1 MILLRYTEVRAR
13 YMTLVDRKVIDDF
26 IRKYLL
32 LDTRIKIVKAKI
44 KHAEY
49 ENNRFTVNKQK
60 NILQELEQLKSDI
73 ESNINN
79 KYLEYIKVF
88 KMDIP
93 ESIQELNISKN
104 NLFKL
109 KKEIREE
116 FIKVIDI
123 VEAR

>member
-1 MILLRYTEVRAR
+1 
-13 YMTLVDRKVIDDF
+13 MTLVDRKVIDDF

-32 LDTRIKIVKAKI
+32 LDTRIKIAKAKI

-49 ENNRFTVNKQK
+49 ENNRFTVSKQK

-79 KYLEYIKVF
+79 KYLEFIHIF
-88 KMDIP
+88 KMDIT
-93 ESIQELNISKN
+93 EAMQELNINKN

-109 KKEIREE
+109 KREIREE
-116 FIKVIDI
+116 FYKIIDI
-123 VEAR
+123 VEAG

>member
-1 MILLRYTEVRAR
+1 MRA
-13 YMTLVDRKVIDDF
+13 DERKRIDDF

-32 LDTRIKIVKAKI
+32 LDTRIKIAKAKI

-49 ENNRFTVNKQK
+49 NNNSFTVNKQK
-60 NILQELEQLKSDI
+60 NILQELEQLKTNI

-79 KYLEYIKVF
+79 KYLEYLRVF
-88 KMDIP
+88 KMDIV
-93 ESIQELNISKN
+93 EAMEEFNINKN

-116 FIKVIDI
+116 FYKIIDI
-123 VEAR
+123 VEAG

>member
-1 MILLRYTEVRAR
+1 MVLA
-13 YMTLVDRKVIDDF
+13 DKNKVDDF
-26 IRKYLL
+26 IKEYLIINSK
-32 LDTRIKIVKAKI
+32 IKIAKAKI
-44 KHAEY
+44 RHAEY
-49 ENNRFTVNKQK
+49 ENNRSTVNKQK

-88 KMDIP
+88 KMDIT
-93 ESIQELNISKN
+93 EAMQELNINKN

-109 KKEIREE
+109 KREIREE
-116 FIKVIDI
+116 FYKIIDI

>member
-1 MILLRYTEVRAR
+1 
-13 YMTLVDRKVIDDF
+13 MTLVDRKVIDDF

-32 LDTRIKIVKAKI
+32 LDTRIKIAKAKI
-44 KHAEY
+44 KHAEQ

-88 KMDIP
+88 KMDIT
-93 ESIQELNISKN
+93 EAMQELNINKN

-116 FIKVIDI
+116 FYKIIDI
-123 VEAR
+123 VEAGQLLFLCLQFHV

>member
-1 MILLRYTEVRAR
+1 
-13 YMTLVDRKVIDDF
+13 MTLADRKVIDDF

-32 LDTRIKIVKAKI
+32 LDTRIKIAKAKI

-60 NILQELEQLKSDI
+60 NILQKLEQLKSDI

-79 KYLEYIKVF
+79 KYLGYIKVF
-88 KMDIP
+88 KMDVV
-93 ESIQELNISKN
+93 EAMQEFNINKN

-116 FIKVIDI
+116 FYKIIDI
-123 VEAR
+123 VEAE